1 MKSPFALATAIASR
15 DRRHVSANYSR
26 FVSLMKLLLPVT
38 ALALA
43 AVMVAWP
50 QLNSRDGGFRL
61 EFLSINP
68 FDAENLRMDNAR
80 FTGLDKKTLPYTLTA
95 EVAIQDGPG
104 ADIIRL
110 QRPKADITL
119 KDGTWLALTADK
131 GIHRQKDQ
139 TLELTGVVNL
149 FHDSGH
155 SFTTTHAEIDLV
167 RGTAEGTQPVTGQG
181 PSGELTS
188 QGFRFLSKGNVIHFT
203 GKAKLVFF
211 SDKGG
216 AGKSGATTG
225 KSGATKGASGN
236 AGNGGKGK

>member
-1 MKSPFALATAIASR
+1 MKSPFAHATTIASR

-50 QLNSRDGGFRL
+50 QLKSRDGGFHL
-61 EFLSINP
+61 GFLSINP
-68 FDAENLRMDNAR
+68 YDAENLRMDNAR
-80 FTGLDKKTLPYTLTA
+80 FTGLDKKALPYTLTA
-95 EVAIQDGPG
+95 DVAIQDGPG

-131 GIHRQKDQ
+131 GIHRQKKQ

-181 PSGELTS
+181 PSGVLTS
-188 QGFRFLSKGNVIHFT
+188 QGFQFLSKGNIIKFT
-203 GKAKLVFF
+203 GKAKLVFYPVK
-211 SDKGG
+211 DGPGGDNTAKGP
-216 AGKSGATTG
+216 SR
-225 KSGATKGASGN
+225 N
-236 AGNGGKGK
+236 AGDGGKRP